1 MGKILLCCLLCLP
14 PSEDLWFISP
24 VIYLLLRSVVHCL
37 TLIPLFAGWLWTII
51 WTFFVMA
58 RHVIRPGY
66 MCLSIMKHI
75 GGSILAT
82 THYPRFYVI
91 ILIYIISWWSFSWY
105 FGTSYNYYH
114 QQQPDLAISNHRL
127 IYLFLIWTF
136 RHAPSQS
143 QIAHFLLGKTAIFAY
158 FWAAHHRSTVIFQ
171 IFLCQHDMYTC
182 VQLLVQ

>member
-1 MGKILLCCLLCLP
+1 MCCTIDRHIYPGLITCLA
-14 PSEDLWFISP
+14 ITKK
-24 VIYLLLRSVVHCL
+24 VQIIVHSHPANSG
-37 TLIPLFAGWLWTII
+37 IK
-51 WTFFVMA
+51 V
-58 RHVIRPGY
+58 RQY

-105 FGTSYNYYH
+105 FGTSFNHYH
-114 QQQPDLAISNHRL
+114 QQQSDLATTIHRF
-127 IYLFLIWTF
+127 IYLFLLTF
-136 RHAPSQS
+136 RHAPSKS
-143 QIAHFLLGKTAIFAY
+143 QIAHFLLGKSAIFAY
-158 FWAAHHRSTVIFQ
+158 FWASYHRSTVIFQ